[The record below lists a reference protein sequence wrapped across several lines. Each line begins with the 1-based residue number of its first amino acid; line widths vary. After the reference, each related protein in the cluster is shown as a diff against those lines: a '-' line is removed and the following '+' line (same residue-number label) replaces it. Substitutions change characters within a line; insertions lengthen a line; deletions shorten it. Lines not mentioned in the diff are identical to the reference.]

1 MQNIINCN
9 KDVLQRGGGGI
20 NVIWSNYVCSPF
32 FCVFQMLSNIKG
44 HIPRQLSSY
53 KAPYPKDK
61 DGIVGC
67 LHVMTGIVPT
77 VDLDFVFV
85 GMGVS

>member
-1 MQNIINCN
+1 
-9 KDVLQRGGGGI
+9 
-20 NVIWSNYVCSPF
+20 
-32 FCVFQMLSNIKG
+32 MLSNIKG